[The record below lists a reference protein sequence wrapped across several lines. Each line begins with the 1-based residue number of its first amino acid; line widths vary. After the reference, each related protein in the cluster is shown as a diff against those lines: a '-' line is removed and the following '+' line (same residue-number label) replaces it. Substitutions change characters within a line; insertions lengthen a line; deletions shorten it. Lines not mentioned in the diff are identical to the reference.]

1 MGRRPS
7 AREIDKRLAE
17 AKIVLRE
24 QDLIF
29 AHPSKAVGEINDL
42 GLGDS
47 GELRSLVLELLEE
60 ISLVDYTGSRPPLR
74 SDESSIADCELWAFS
89 WTSTSLGKEMYLK
102 FALKNS
108 RFYLVSIHRDRPQKM
123 D

>member
-1 MGRRPS
+1 MGKRPS

-17 AKIVLRE
+17 AQAVLQK

-29 AHPSKAVGEINDL
+29 AHPVKAVGEINDL

-47 GELRSLVLELLEE
+47 SELRPLILNLLEE
-60 ISLVDYTGSRPPLR
+60 IFLVDYAGSHPPQR
-74 SDESSIADCELWAFS
+74 SYEPSIADCELWAFS
-89 WTSTSLGKEMYLK
+89 WNSASLGKKMYLK

-108 RFYLVSIHRDRPQKM
+108 RFYLVSIHRDRPQTM